1 MPTATIMSMMYL
13 DIKRPVSMI
22 DWLDDF
28 LVRSILAGL
37 MMVSI
42 AAPMGCLMVWQ
53 RLAFLSDTLGHAA
66 VLGVGIGLLLEVNPM
81 FGVLAVVILIV
92 FSLSQVANFNNAL
105 SETTLAIIS
114 HTGLAGGLILLGVL
128 PSNSVSLEAIL
139 FGDLLA
145 TTHSDL
151 LMILVTT
158 LILLVLL
165 IRHWRP
171 FVALS
176 VSREIAQA
184 EGISVRKEQFL
195 MYMMIA
201 LLVAVLMKVMGVL
214 LIAAMLVIPTTSAR
228 LLSQNPEQMVLF
240 SAVFGVLSLAGGI
253 TSSFQFDW
261 QTGPSIVLSATAF
274 LVITLLITR
283 QISLWTR
290 RRSG

>member
-1 MPTATIMSMMYL
+1 MTDL
-13 DIKRPVSMI
+13 
-22 DWLDDF
+22 LDDF

-37 MMVSI
+37 MMVSL

-114 HTGLAGGLILLGVL
+114 HTGLAGGLILLGAL

-145 TTHSDL
+145 TTRADL

-158 LILLVLL
+158 LVLIFLL

-195 MYMMIA
+195 MYLMIA

-228 LLSQNPEQMVLF
+228 LLSRNPEQMVLF
-240 SAVFGVLSLAGGI
+240 SAAYGVLSLAGGI

-261 QTGPSIVLSATAF
+261 QTGPSIVLSATFF
-274 LVITLLITR
+274 LVITLLVTR
-283 QISLWTR
+283 SLSNLGN
-290 RRSG
+290 RSEGKSF

>member
-1 MPTATIMSMMYL
+1 MSMMYPAS
-13 DIKRPVSMI
+13 KKPFSMVG
-22 DWLDDF
+22 WLDDF
-28 LVRSILAGL
+28 LVRSILAAL

-53 RLAFLSDTLGHAA
+53 RLTFLSDTLGHAA
-66 VLGVGIGLLLEVNPM
+66 VLGVGIGLLLEINPL

-105 SETTLAIIS
+105 SETALAIIS
-114 HTGLAGGLILLGVL
+114 HTGLAGGLILLGAL
-128 PSNSVSLEAIL
+128 PSNSVGLEAIL

-145 TTHSDL
+145 TTRADL

-158 LILLVLL
+158 LILLFVL

-201 LLVAVLMKVMGVL
+201 LLVAVLMKMMGVL

-240 SAVFGVLSLAGGI
+240 SLAFGFLSLAGGI

-261 QTGPSIVLSATAF
+261 QTGPSIVLSATIF
-274 LVITLLITR
+274 LVITLLVTR
-283 QISLWTR
+283 QISLCTR
-290 RRSG
+290 RQSR

>member
-1 MPTATIMSMMYL
+1 MT
-13 DIKRPVSMI
+13 

-42 AAPMGCLMVWQ
+42 SAPMGCLMVWQ
-53 RLAFLSDTLGHAA
+53 RLAFLGDTLGHAA
-66 VLGVGIGLLLEVNPM
+66 VLGVGLGLLLEVHPM
-81 FGVLAVVILIV
+81 FGVLAIVILIV

-105 SETTLAIIS
+105 TETTLAIIS
-114 HTGLAGGLILLGVL
+114 HTGLAGGLILLGTL
-128 PSNSVSLEAIL
+128 PVNSVSLEAIL

-145 TTHSDL
+145 TTRSDL
-151 LMILVTT
+151 MMIFATT
-158 LILLVLL
+158 LLLVFLL
-165 IRHWRP
+165 IRHWRS

-184 EGISVRKEQFL
+184 EGISVKREQFL

-228 LLSQNPEQMVLF
+228 LLSHTPEQMVMF
-240 SAVFGVLSLAGGI
+240 SALFGVLSLAGGI
-253 TSSFQFDW
+253 YSSFHLDW

-274 LVITLLITR
+274 LVITLLVTR
-283 QISLWTR
+283 QIGLWNR
-290 RRSG
+290 HRNG